1 MFFPNQLL
9 IPTVSVVKI
18 SKEKTAKII
27 PNAVGVATADERHV
41 FGSFMSRE
49 AAYRLMLSVWRP
61 VAPVEPEVAPKI
73 PDVEISE
80 CSIEDD
86 SSSAISG
93 NESPPRLQESTTSD
107 ASQTLRHRSAPSL
120 IEGTPNG
127 LRTLVADTADGG
139 GASGGG
145 GGDGVGELLSPSVL
159 PIASRSTSPPPKI
172 VIPRKFLSFPLPTN
186 WLYVGLVLTI
196 LLALLSGFLLYRI
209 VNIQAKSSHY
219 DPIDFKWVS

>member
-1 MFFPNQLL
+1 
-9 IPTVSVVKI
+9 
-18 SKEKTAKII
+18 
-27 PNAVGVATADERHV
+27 
-41 FGSFMSRE
+41 MSRE

-127 LRTLVADTADGG
+127 LRTLVADVVE
-139 GASGGG
+139 
-145 GGDGVGELLSPSVL
+145 GGDLLSPNIITS
-159 PIASRSTSPPPKI
+159 PMPSRSTSPPPKI

-186 WLYVGLVLTI
+186 LLYVGLVLTI

-209 VNIQAKSSHY
+209 MNIQAKSSHY
-219 DPIDFKWVS
+219 DPLDFKWVSLVAVI

>member
-1 MFFPNQLL
+1 
-9 IPTVSVVKI
+9 
-18 SKEKTAKII
+18 
-27 PNAVGVATADERHV
+27 
-41 FGSFMSRE
+41 MSRE

-127 LRTLVADTADGG
+127 LRTFVADVVEGVS
-139 GASGGG
+139 SG
-145 GGDGVGELLSPSVL
+145 DLLSPNINQS
-159 PIASRSTSPPPKI
+159 PMPSRSTSPPPKI
-172 VIPRKFLSFPLPTN
+172 VIPRTFFSFRLPTN
-186 WLYVGLVLTI
+186 LLYVGLVLTI

-209 VNIQAKSSHY
+209 MNIQAKSSHY
-219 DPIDFKWVS
+219 DPLDFKWVSLHMQPFNGVVLMGRCIRLVSRTPPIRTLMYTQKC

>member
-1 MFFPNQLL
+1 M
-9 IPTVSVVKI
+9 
-18 SKEKTAKII
+18 
-27 PNAVGVATADERHV
+27 ATADERHV

-120 IEGTPNG
+120 IEGIQGTPNG
-127 LRTLVADTADGG
+127 LHALVADVVE
-139 GASGGG
+139 GASS
-145 GGDGVGELLSPSVL
+145 GDLLSPNINQL
-159 PIASRSTSPPPKI
+159 PMPSRSTSPPPKI

-186 WLYVGLVLTI
+186 LLYVGLVLTI

-209 VNIQAKSSHY
+209 MNIQAKPSHY
-219 DPIDFKWVS
+219 DPLDFKWVSSVAWQVIVVKM

>member
-1 MFFPNQLL
+1 M
-9 IPTVSVVKI
+9 KI

-61 VAPVEPEVAPKI
+61 VAPVEPEIAPKI

-107 ASQTLRHRSAPSL
+107 ASQTLRLRSAPSL
-120 IEGTPNG
+120 VEGTPNG
-127 LRTLVADTADGG
+127 LRTFGADVVDAIDTTS
-139 GASGGG
+139 SGG
-145 GGDGVGELLSPSVL
+145 DLLSPNSNQL
-159 PIASRSTSPPPKI
+159 PMPSRSTSPPPKI
-172 VIPRKFLSFPLPTN
+172 VITRKFLSFPLPTN
-186 WLYVGLVLTI
+186 LLYVGLVLTI

-209 VNIQAKSSHY
+209 MNIQAKSSHY
-219 DPIDFKWVS
+219 DPIDFKWVSFLLSNR

>member
-1 MFFPNQLL
+1 ML

-120 IEGTPNG
+120 IEGTPG
-127 LRTLVADTADGG
+127 LRTLVPDVVE
-139 GASGGG
+139 GASA
-145 GGDGVGELLSPSVL
+145 DLLSPNSNQL
-159 PIASRSTSPPPKI
+159 PMPSRSTSPPPKI
-172 VIPRKFLSFPLPTN
+172 VIPRKFFSFPLPTN
-186 WLYVGLVLTI
+186 MLYVGLVLTI

-209 VNIQAKSSHY
+209 MNIQAKSSHY
-219 DPIDFKWVS
+219 DPLDFKWVSLLTVRLKIFSV

>member
-1 MFFPNQLL
+1 M
-9 IPTVSVVKI
+9 SVTKI

-61 VAPVEPEVAPKI
+61 VAPVEPEIVPKL

-93 NESPPRLQESTTSD
+93 NESPPRIQESTTSD
-107 ASQTLRHRSAPSL
+107 ASHSLRHR
-120 IEGTPNG
+120 
-127 LRTLVADTADGG
+127 TAGNFINDE
-139 GASGGG
+139 SGGNCAKANDIKDIPNKIVDTMTSSTTATG
-145 GGDGVGELLSPSVL
+145 MHE
-159 PIASRSTSPPPKI
+159 SRSTSPLPKI
-172 VIPRKFLSFPLPTN
+172 VPIGRFSQIHLPAN
-186 WLYVGLVLTI
+186 IHILYIGVVLAV
-196 LLALLSGFLLYRI
+196 LLALFSGFLFFRI
-209 VNIQAKSSHY
+209 MDAQTKANLNY
-219 DPIDFKWVS
+219 NPLDFKWVSSMIGEIVFL

>member
-1 MFFPNQLL
+1 
-9 IPTVSVVKI
+9 
-18 SKEKTAKII
+18 
-27 PNAVGVATADERHV
+27 
-41 FGSFMSRE
+41 MSRE

-61 VAPVEPEVAPKI
+61 VAPAEPEVAPKI

-127 LRTLVADTADGG
+127 LCTFVADVVE
-139 GASGGG
+139 GASGA
-145 GGDGVGELLSPSVL
+145 DLLSPNTNQL
-159 PIASRSTSPPPKI
+159 PMPSRSTSPPPKI
-172 VIPRKFLSFPLPTN
+172 VIRRKFLSFPLPAN
-186 WLYVGLVLTI
+186 MLYVGLVLTI
-196 LLALLSGFLLYRI
+196 LLALMSGFLLYRI
-209 VNIQAKSSHY
+209 MNIQAKSSHY
-219 DPIDFKWVS
+219 DPLDFKWVSLVAEV